1 MTATRLVDR
10 IEAHFDA
17 HPGAS
22 VTTLEG
28 MALWGCTEHTLRESM
43 RALRRRG
50 VGIRC
55 ERVYRRRDQ
64 PTGRT
69 GMPMTVNV
77 LLTEKLG
84 AILATRVAPIFKP
97 GTRLAIIARTPGN
110 DAADVLVTDDGL
122 DDLIA
127 LLQRSKDREEVK
139 PPAGYT
145 AEELDRDNPF
155 NAWMRP
161 PQAP

>member
-1 MTATRLVDR
+1 MTATRLIDR
-10 IEAHFDA
+10 IEAFYDA
-17 HPGAS
+17 NPGAS

-28 MALWGCTEHTLRESM
+28 MARWGCTEHTLRESM

-64 PTGRT
+64 PVGRT
-69 GMPMTVNV
+69 AMPNPVDMM
-77 LLTEKLG
+77 LLEKLG
-84 AILATRVAPIFKP
+84 AVLAARVAPLFKP

-110 DAADVLVTDDGL
+110 DLADVLVTDDNI
-122 DDLIA
+122 DSLIA
-127 LLQRSKDREEVK
+127 LLQRSKAREEVK

-145 AEELDRDNPF
+145 TEELERDNPF
-155 NAWMRP
+155 NAWMN
-161 PQAP
+161 A